1 LFQLSDNINV
11 QPKRGPV
18 AQLGARFHGMEE
30 VVGSIPTRST
40 IFTRLESIAS
50 RAFARILQKTR
61 TNRPDVVPKVVA
73 YHAADPFAKR
83 IHPTKTLHLS
93 VSCRLCWCLSRM
105 ALPVPQSV
113 KRMTYAKRPSLARA
127 VLFAGKNKTM
137 PADWKGCG
145 APVPAQTSHCPGR
158 E

>member
-1 LFQLSDNINV
+1 
-11 QPKRGPV
+11 V

-127 VLFAGKNKTM
+127 VLFAGKIRR
-137 PADWKGCG
+137 CRRI
-145 APVPAQTSHCPGR
+145 GR
-158 E
+158 AAARRFPLKRVTVRVGNRRGRITGGE